1 MNNQEKKVEME
12 NGGAEISPVEIERDE
27 LTLEQVAAALE
38 KSLEDGAKLFADF
51 KRENTSLAEM
61 AGENSIARSQIG
73 NLEERVGKLWEVTR
87 RKLLSACAIGMAV
100 LAFSG
105 AGEFGVPSARAAEVN
120 VTSSSADFEVGHK
133 KEKSAYET
141 KINQLRQ
148 AALNEKNERY
158 VIFAGN
164 VRNFKPVFENTG
176 NETSF
181 QMNLNDVKI
190 ENDIS
195 EVEIVHTHPLAFK
208 KKPRG
213 NKNAG
218 NKGENVMPPSFQDVV
233 MAVTA
238 DEYFFKKNIKVKNS
252 VVDPEGKWEFSVDRN
267 NGFIKALTD
276 FNISGF
282 ESAFDILTEDDLA
295 VIKKEKGDLFMK
307 ADPRNYL
314 FYLLN
319 DPSTKAI
326 GEKLQNQLLKI
337 GQEKMANYQDEDGDN
352 LISIPT
358 EITEDTGLLTSEKR
372 KLLIS
377 KFIESARK
385 KGVSMKYLSF
395 EEVSQK

>member
-1 MNNQEKKVEME
+1 MNNHEVESE
-12 NGGAEISPVEIERDE
+12 NGRAEINPVEIERDE
-27 LTLEQVAAALE
+27 LTPEQVVVALE
-38 KSLEDGAKLFADF
+38 KFLENGAKLFADF
-51 KRENTSLAEM
+51 KLANNSLAEM
-61 AGENSIARSQIG
+61 AGENSIARSRAG
-73 NLEERVGKLWEVTR
+73 NLEERAGKLWEVTR
-87 RKLLSACAIGMAV
+87 SKLLRVCAIGLAV

-105 AGEFGVPSARAAEVN
+105 AGEFGVSSARAAEAN
-120 VTSSSADFEVGHK
+120 SISSGADFEAGGK

-141 KINQLRQ
+141 KMDQLRQ
-148 AALNEKNERY
+148 AVLNEESERY

-164 VRNFKPVFENTG
+164 VQNSKLVFEG
-176 NETSF
+176 VGKETSF
-181 QMNLNDVKI
+181 QMNLNEVQIGK
-190 ENDIS
+190 DIS
-195 EVEIVHTHPLAFK
+195 EVEIIHTHPLAFK

-218 NKGENVMPPSFQDVV
+218 NKGENVMPPSFQDIV
-233 MAVTA
+233 MAVVS
-238 DEYFFKKNIKVKNS
+238 DQYFFKKNIKVKNS

-282 ESAFDILTEDDLA
+282 ELAFDILTEDDLA
-295 VIKKEKGDLFMK
+295 VIKKEKGDLFLK

-314 FYLLN
+314 FFLLN

-358 EITEDTGLLTSEKR
+358 EITEDNGLLTSEKR
-372 KLLIS
+372 KRLIS

-385 KGVSMKYLSF
+385 KGVSIKYTPF
-395 EEVSQK
+395 DEVSRK

>member
-1 MNNQEKKVEME
+1 MNNHEVESE
-12 NGGAEISPVEIERDE
+12 NGRAEINPVEIERDE
-27 LTLEQVAAALE
+27 LTPEQVVVALE
-38 KSLEDGAKLFADF
+38 KFLENGAKLFADF
-51 KRENTSLAEM
+51 KLANNSLAEM
-61 AGENSIARSQIG
+61 AGENSIARSRAG
-73 NLEERVGKLWEVTR
+73 NLEERAGKLWEVTR
-87 RKLLSACAIGMAV
+87 SKLLRVCAIGLAV

-105 AGEFGVPSARAAEVN
+105 AGEFGVSSARAAEAN
-120 VTSSSADFEVGHK
+120 SISSGADFEAGGK

-141 KINQLRQ
+141 KMDQLRQ
-148 AALNEKNERY
+148 AVLNEESERY

-164 VRNFKPVFENTG
+164 VQNSKLVFEG
-176 NETSF
+176 VGKETSF
-181 QMNLNDVKI
+181 QMNLNEVQIGK
-190 ENDIS
+190 DIS
-195 EVEIVHTHPLAFK
+195 EVEIIHTHPLAFK

-218 NKGENVMPPSFQDVV
+218 NKGENVMPPSFQDIV
-233 MAVTA
+233 MAVVS
-238 DEYFFKKNIKVKNS
+238 DQYFFKKNIKVKNS

-282 ESAFDILTEDDLA
+282 ELAFDILTEDDLA
-295 VIKKEKGDLFMK
+295 VIKKEKGDLFLK

-314 FYLLN
+314 FFLLN

-358 EITEDTGLLTSEKR
+358 EITEDNGLLTSEKR

-377 KFIESARK
+377 KYIESARK
-385 KGVSMKYLSF
+385 KGINMKYLPF
-395 EEVSQK
+395 EEVSRK